1 MVYLFEDRKGRMQ
14 QYLHKELDPNYIK
27 ESIFD
32 CSQDSIDSY
41 ISTNYS
47 DAKCILF
54 HKSYTFPQDGI
65 TVDFIKQKFLNKY
78 VPFVLF
84 SGGLQNNLLDEN
96 NIKTG
101 TVDSGDMYNNLHL
114 FINEY
119 RSKQLINIPLLV
131 FGRNYLLNSLLD
143 LQNKI
148 NMMLFSYKH
157 EDVLNE
163 NILDEIHDEVDSRIN
178 EVEFR
183 DDKSKFLS
191 WLDDNMNTSSITVKL
206 IKSQIQKLVDKYYE

>member
-1 MVYLFEDRKGRMQ
+1 M
-14 QYLHKELDPNYIK
+14 
-27 ESIFD
+27 
-32 CSQDSIDSY
+32 
-41 ISTNYS
+41 
-47 DAKCILF
+47 
-54 HKSYTFPQDGI
+54 
-65 TVDFIKQKFLNKY
+65 
-78 VPFVLF
+78 F